1 MLDISADMDWVLDL
15 LGMKGYHIV
24 WWKLRLSTY
33 RGLNSKTFHKIKV
46 KKLCG
51 WLVHFAKMQQLKMV
65 LIGVWALRACM
76 HAWQHHSGPAPNE
89 MSNGFPSP
97 PRSVRRSEL
106 LDSLAFNLAVLDLGQ
121 VSMSASLKQWVQG
134 FHSIS

>member
-1 MLDISADMDWVLDL
+1 M
-15 LGMKGYHIV
+15 
-24 WWKLRLSTY
+24 RLTSPFCQNAATQN
-33 RGLNSKTFHKIKV
+33 GTHW
-46 KKLCG
+46 CMG
-51 WLVHFAKMQQLKMV
+51 P
-65 LIGVWALRACM
+65 ACLY
-76 HAWQHHSGPAPNE
+76 ACLTTSGPAPNE
-89 MSNGFPSP
+89 MSNGFQSP